1 MIELD
6 ICIERNG
13 SMIPV
18 GTIIG
23 NDVSDAC
30 FQYDVEYRRS
40 RDATALSI
48 SLPLQDEPFS
58 PAWTT
63 RFFDGLLPE
72 GFTRRSVA
80 QWMHVDEGNY
90 LSILHGLGRE
100 CLGAIRVTEKGETQD
115 ASYEQVSSEHIR
127 ELAAEGA
134 TKSTDLVVKSH
145 LSLTGASGKVGLYYD
160 RENDRWYLPHG
171 TAASTHIV
179 KQSHVR
185 LDGIVTNEQLSLMT
199 AEQCG
204 ISIPHSF
211 IINTGKGAENE
222 VLFATRRYDRLILK
236 DDFRLI
242 SGLPCPLRLHQE
254 DFAQAMG
261 IPASDKYERKADTH
275 MRGMF
280 DVLRKHSA
288 NPIEDQLKLWDLVVF
303 NFLIG
308 NTDAHIKNFSLLYG
322 SDLKSIRLAPAYDLV
337 STVVY
342 EQSTRDMAFSIAGIY
357 SIDEINAEVFRKAA
371 KTVGLG
377 ERIAMK
383 RFSDMCGRF
392 VTALSVSAD
401 KLTKEGYGNA
411 SEMKRRILENG
422 GIRNI
427 TDSPS

>member
-6 ICIERNG
+6 ISIERNG

-18 GTIIG
+18 GTITG
-23 NDVSDAC
+23 SSVSDAR
-30 FQYDVEYRRS
+30 FQYNAEYRRS
-40 RDATALSI
+40 PEASALSI

-58 PAWTT
+58 PARTA

-100 CLGAIRVTEKGETQD
+100 CLGAIRVTEKGETQE
-115 ASYEQVSSEHIR
+115 ASYEQVSSTHIR
-127 ELAAEGA
+127 DLAAEGA
-134 TKSTDLVVKSH
+134 TKSTDLVIKSH

-160 RENDRWYLPHG
+160 PKNDRWYLPHG

-185 LDGIVTNEQLSLMT
+185 LDGIVTNEQLSLLT

-204 ISIPHSF
+204 ISIPRSF

-222 VLFATRRYDRLILK
+222 VLFATARYDRLVLEEAP
-236 DDFRLI
+236 LI
-242 SGLPCPLRLHQE
+242 SGLPRPLRLHQE

-261 IPASDKYERKADTH
+261 VPASEKYEREADAY
-275 MRGMF
+275 MPAMF
-280 DVLRKHSA
+280 DILRKYSA
-288 NPIEDQLKLWDLVVF
+288 NPIEDQLKLWDLIVF
-303 NFLIG
+303 NFLLG

-322 SDLKSIRLAPAYDLV
+322 PDLKSIRLAPAYDLV

-342 EQSTRDMAFSIAGIY
+342 EQSTRNMAFSVAGVY
-357 SIDEINAEVFRKAA
+357 SIDELHAEVFRKAA
-371 KTVGLG
+371 KNIGLG

-383 RFSDMCGRF
+383 RFSDMCRRF
-392 VTALSVSAD
+392 SDALSVSAD
-401 KLTKEGYGNA
+401 RLTEEGYKNA
-411 SEMKRRILENG
+411 SEMKRRILANG

-427 TDSPS
+427 TNSL

>member
-6 ICIERNG
+6 ISIERNG

-18 GTIIG
+18 GTITG
-23 NDVSDAC
+23 SSVSDAC
-30 FQYDVEYRRS
+30 FQYDTEYRRS
-40 RDATALSI
+40 PEASALSI

-58 PAWTT
+58 PARTT

-80 QWMHVDEGNY
+80 QWMHVDESNY

-100 CLGAIRVTEKGETQD
+100 CLGAIRVAEKGETQN
-115 ASYEQVSSEHIR
+115 ASYEPISSEHIR

-134 TKSTDLVVKSH
+134 TKSTDLVIKSH

-160 RENDRWYLPHG
+160 PENDTWYLPHG

-185 LDGIVTNEQLSLMT
+185 LDGIVTNEQLSLLT
-199 AEQCG
+199 ADQCG

-222 VLFATRRYDRLILK
+222 VLLATGRYDRLILK
-236 DDFRLI
+236 DAPEI
-242 SGLPCPLRLHQE
+242 SGLPRPLRLHQE

-261 IPASDKYERKADTH
+261 ISASEKYEREADTH

-280 DVLRKHSA
+280 DILRKYSA
-288 NPIEDQLKLWDLVVF
+288 NPIEDQLKLWDLIVF
-303 NFLIG
+303 NFLLG

-322 SDLKSIRLAPAYDLV
+322 ADLKSIRLAPAYDLV

-342 EQSTRDMAFSIAGIY
+342 EQSTRDMAFSIAGVY
-357 SIDEINAEVFRKAA
+357 SIDDMNAEVFHKAA
-371 KTVGLG
+371 KIIGLG

-383 RFSDMCGRF
+383 RFTDMCGRF
-392 VTALSVSAD
+392 RTALSISAD
-401 KLTKEGYGNA
+401 TLTEEGYENV

-422 GIRNI
+422 GIKNI
-427 TDSPS
+427 ENPL